1 MQLTTLGT
9 TGLSVSVA
17 GLGCGGNSR
26 IGLGAGMST
35 AQSIGLVRE
44 ALDLG
49 VTFFDTAEAYG
60 TEEILGRALS
70 PAERSKVVLSTKS
83 RILRGKER
91 LSAADIVANL
101 DASLRRLSTDH
112 VDVFLLHGVRPEDYD
127 YASLEL
133 KPALLAEKA
142 KGKIRCLGLSETPP
156 NDPGQLM
163 LQRALDDPTW
173 QVMMLAYHML
183 NQGARRDLFPRTRR
197 QGVGTLL
204 MFVVRNIFS
213 RPGLLAETMRQLA
226 ASGQV
231 PAELAAGEDP
241 LSFLVHAGGAES
253 LVDAAYRFARHEA
266 GGDVVLFGTSSSA
279 HLKSNIASILRP
291 PLPAVDVGRLYDLFG
306 SLRGVGLDL
315 PDHVTRAGKT
325 MPS

>member
-1 MQLTTLGT
+1 MQYTTLGT

-26 IGLGAGMST
+26 IGQGAGLSI
-35 AQSIGLVRE
+35 AQSVGLVRE
-44 ALDLG
+44 AFDLG

-60 TEEILGRALS
+60 TEEILGRAFP

-83 RILRGKER
+83 RIRRGKER
-91 LSAADIVANL
+91 LSATDIVANL

-112 VDVFLLHGVRPEDYD
+112 VDLFLLHGVRPEDYD
-127 YASLEL
+127 FASLEF
-133 KPALLAEKA
+133 KRALLAEKA

-156 NDPGQLM
+156 NDPGHVM

-173 QVMMLAYHML
+173 QVMMFAYHML
-183 NQGARRDLFPRTRR
+183 NQGARRDLFPRTKR

-241 LSFLVHAGGAES
+241 LSFLIHTGGAES
-253 LVDAAYRFARHEA
+253 LVDAAYRFARHEP
-266 GGDVVLFGTSSSA
+266 GSDVVLFGTSSSA

-291 PLPAVDVGRLYDLFG
+291 PLPAADVERLYDLFG

-315 PDHVTRAGKT
+315 PEYVKQARKM